1 MEEDF
6 RLAAACLHHLM
17 KPAPFLDP
25 ALDAILVRGLEL
37 SAHIG
42 VPDAE
47 RVEAQ
52 RLTLNLVLQPAGP
65 LSDLGDDLG
74 RTVDYYALTRRVR
87 QLAAARP
94 RKLIETLAEEICACV
109 LNEFSVRAVEVELRK
124 YILPDTEYVAVRLSR
139 ESTQ

>member
-1 MEEDF
+1 MK
-6 RLAAACLHHLM
+6 AALTSPQAS
-17 KPAPFLDP
+17 
-25 ALDAILVRGLEL
+25 DAILVNGLEL

-52 RLTLNLVLQPAGP
+52 RLTLNLVLLPSSP

-87 QLAAARP
+87 QLAGARP
-94 RKLIETLAEEICACV
+94 RKLIETLAEEICICV
-109 LNEFSVRAVEVELRK
+109 LEEFGVRSVEVELRK
-124 YILPDTEYVAVRLSR
+124 YILPDTEYVAVRLFR
-139 ESTQ
+139 ESLRG